1 MLPERREA
9 MRLLGFDTAT
19 RACSAA
25 LWAGGGVAAHRRIEA
40 AERHAEA
47 LVPLLREVVA
57 EGGAGLD
64 AVDAFAVTVGPGS
77 FTGIRIGLATARG
90 LALAAGRPLIGLT
103 TLEVLAAGVSE
114 RARTGPILAA
124 LDARRGR
131 LYVQLFDRAAR
142 PLGEPCAAVAE
153 ALPGLLGARIGR
165 GPFVVAGTGS
175 QAAMAALPPAVEAHA
190 VPGPGFPD
198 ARVLVR
204 LAVTRAESA
213 ASADA
218 PPRPLYLR
226 EPGARPPAGA
236 AGL

>member
-1 MLPERREA
+1 

-40 AERHAEA
+40 AERQAEA
-47 LVPLLREVVA
+47 LVPLLREVAA

-90 LALAAGRPLIGLT
+90 LALAAGRPLVGLT
-103 TLEVLAAGVSE
+103 TLEVLAAGVPE

-142 PLGEPCAAVAE
+142 PLGEPCATTAE
-153 ALPGLLGARIGR
+153 ALPGLLGAHISR
-165 GPFVVAGTGS
+165 GPLVVAGTGS
-175 QAAMAALPPAVEAHA
+175 QAAMAALPPAVEARA
-190 VPGPGFPD
+190 APGPVSPD

-204 LAVTRAESA
+204 LATARAGSVT
-213 ASADA
+213 A

-226 EPGARPPAGA
+226 EHGARPPAGA
-236 AGL
+236 VGL